1 MINNVDLVISF
12 RSTQNTSGSHYYSR
26 RGSKD
31 YPLMLIAYDSRV
43 DKINKVRDLFKLL
56 TPSGTTPEGL
66 CFEAVMKEIEV
77 GSNDKDS
84 YFLNFSDGMPMF
96 SNDDIDYNHDTA
108 INHTKK
114 MVKEI
119 KNRGVNVLSYFIG
132 DDYDMSRSK
141 STFTKMYGSDAE
153 FINVTSV
160 LPVAKTMNK
169 AFLKK

>member
-1 MINNVDLVISF
+1 
-12 RSTQNTSGSHYYSR
+12 
-26 RGSKD
+26 
-31 YPLMLIAYDSRV
+31 
-43 DKINKVRDLFKLL
+43 
-56 TPSGTTPEGL
+56 
-66 CFEAVMKEIEV
+66 MKEIEV

-96 SNDDIDYNHDTA
+96 SNDDIDYNYDTA

-119 KNRGVNVLSYFIG
+119 KNRGVSVLSYFIG

-141 STFTKMYGSDAE
+141 KTFTKMYGSDAE